1 MAGLVIYKRGGVY
14 LIDFPLPDNSSAIR
28 KYALCLQTGPLLEKR
43 DRFVGALLTTQGLD
57 KKYPWDVLVSA
68 VESRTAGGV
77 RVLLGEIHIV
87 MKEWVVEHA
96 YDLRPETMRAVE
108 KALLVSLGIFPASP

>member
-1 MAGLVIYKRGGVY
+1 MVYKRGGVY
-14 LIDFPLPDNSSAIR
+14 LVDFPLPDNSATIR

-57 KKYPWDVLVSA
+57 RKYAWDVFVSA
-68 VESRTAGGV
+68 AESGSANGV

-108 KALLVSLGIFPASP
+108 KALLVSLGIFPAAP